1 MEALVLETVTGPIGW
16 DGFTRALAHEHLF
29 ADFLGPDHPDYCRVD
44 WEEVR
49 AACVDGL
56 GEVRGEGVDL
66 LVECTGIGIGR
77 NVDLLGAVSE
87 ATSVP
92 IVCATGI
99 YKALRPPELADA
111 SPEELAALFADEL
124 IVGIEDTGVRA
135 GFIKLATSDAGP
147 TEEETTIHR
156 AGAMAAVETGAAI
169 ALHSPQAGALR
180 TVLRTLEGEGFA
192 PARLVWV
199 HAQESSLA
207 ENLEM
212 ASRGVTVSLD
222 AIGTSDDV
230 EMLDRIEALAEAG
243 GQVVLSS
250 DSTFVVHP
258 PELAYQRDIS
268 YLDRS
273 FAATG
278 RGALR
283 RRFPRRGAAG
293 QRAACIRAPRRR
305 RRVISLSTASPGE
318 GEARAERAE
327 GVTVRNGAHSP
338 SPQPPPSPGGGADP
352 RAERAEG
359 VTGSRPKVRFGP
371 RRAGTHRSQVP
382 RWGPAG

>member
-1 MEALVLETVTGPIGW
+1 MDCILNGARMEALVLETVTGPIGR

-77 NVDLLGAVSE
+77 NVHLLGAVSA
-87 ATSVP
+87 ATSVS

-124 IVGIEDTGVRA
+124 TVGIEDTGVRA
-135 GFIKLATSDAGP
+135 GFIKLATSDSGP

-156 AGAMAAVETGAAI
+156 AGAMAAVEAGAAI

-212 ASRGVTVSLD
+212 ASRGVTISLD
-222 AIGTSDDV
+222 AIGTSNDG
-230 EMLDRIEALAEAG
+230 EMLDRIEALAETG

-250 DSTFVVHP
+250 DNTFVVHP
-258 PELAYQRDIS
+258 PELAYERDIT
-268 YLDRS
+268 YLDRR
-273 FAATG
+273 FAEMVE
-278 RGALR
+278 
-283 RRFPRRGAAG
+283 
-293 QRAACIRAPRRR
+293 ACC
-305 RRVISLSTASPGE
+305 
-318 GEARAERAE
+318 
-327 GVTVRNGAHSP
+327 
-338 SPQPPPSPGGGADP
+338 GADFLDAVRRDNVL
-352 RAERAEG
+352 RAYGHPLAADR
-359 VTGSRPKVRFGP
+359 
-371 RRAGTHRSQVP
+371 
-382 RWGPAG
+382 

>member
-1 MEALVLETVTGPIGW
+1 METFAPETVSGPIGL

-77 NVDLLGAVSE
+77 NVDLLSAVSE
-87 ATSVP
+87 ETSVR

-99 YKALRPPELADA
+99 YKALRPPELADV

-124 IVGIEDTGVRA
+124 TVGIEDTGVRA
-135 GFIKLATSDAGP
+135 GFIKLATSDSGP
-147 TEEETTIHR
+147 TEKETTIHR
-156 AGAMAAVETGAAI
+156 AGAMAAVETGSAI

-180 TVLRTLEGEGFA
+180 TVLRTLEGEGFE
-192 PARLVWV
+192 PARLIWV
-199 HAQESSLA
+199 HAQESSRA

-230 EMLDRIEALAEAG
+230 EMLDRIEALGEAG
-243 GQVVLSS
+243 GKVVLSS
-250 DSTFVVHP
+250 DNTFVVHP
-258 PELAYQRDIS
+258 PELAYEREHHLS
-268 YLDRS
+268 RS
-273 FAATG
+273 DVRRNG
-278 RGALR
+278 RGALW
-283 RRFPRRGAAG
+283 RRFPGRHASG
-293 QRAACIRAPRRR
+293 QRAACLRASRRR
-305 RRVISLSTASPGE
+305 RRLK
-318 GEARAERAE
+318 
-327 GVTVRNGAHSP
+327 
-338 SPQPPPSPGGGADP
+338 GGA
-352 RAERAEG
+352 RMEG
-359 VTGSRPKVRFGP
+359 PSLP
-371 RRAGTHRSQVP
+371 RRLKAPVPLASTHTVSDLC
-382 RWGPAG
+382 